1 MNSSNSISSKNQKKS
16 KSLLLLG
23 TMHSTYPLKYSGQ
36 TQSHASTQMHQ
47 RHSPPQRKPTKNIKQ
62 FQTDHGIFDR
72 QSEKEEQIDRNHRK
86 IQSKQSQ

>member
-1 MNSSNSISSKNQKKS
+1 MNSSNYISNKNQKKS
-16 KSLLLLG
+16 KSLSRSD
-23 TMHSTYPLKYSGQ
+23 TMPSMYPLKYSGQ

-62 FQTDHGIFDR
+62 LQTDHGIFDR
-72 QSEKEEQIDRNHRK
+72 QSEKEEQIDRNHLK